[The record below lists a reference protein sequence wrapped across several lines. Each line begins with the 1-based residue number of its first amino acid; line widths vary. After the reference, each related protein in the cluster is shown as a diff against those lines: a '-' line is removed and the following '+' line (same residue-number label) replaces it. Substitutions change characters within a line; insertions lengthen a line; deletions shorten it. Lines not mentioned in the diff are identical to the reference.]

1 MAAHLRRVLNLDVD
15 MVHGRFGEF
24 MVLVDGEVVVDAGAL
39 AMIGVVPTKRH
50 VLDVVQQRL
59 GPRRESG

>member
-1 MAAHLRRVLNLDVD
+1 

-24 MVLVDGEVVVDAGAL
+24 TVLVDGEVVVDAGAL

-50 VLDVVQQRL
+50 VLEVVQQRL
-59 GPRRESG
+59 GPRRGSG